1 MPARSTIAMGGAD
14 VMTFV
19 RSTRPGFP
27 KGLKVQAMMMIENC
41 FFSFFC
47 VKGTLSPLSP
57 PRAGDREIFLCVL
70 KIQF

>member
-1 MPARSTIAMGGAD
+1 MGGAD

-27 KGLKVQAMMMIENC
+27 KGLKVQAMMMIEKL
-41 FFSFFC
+41 FFLFFFC

>member
-27 KGLKVQAMMMIENC
+27 KGLKVQAMMMIEKL
-41 FFSFFC
+41 FFLFFFC
-47 VKGTLSPLSP
+47 VKGTLSPLSTP
-57 PRAGDREIFLCVL
+57 AGDREIFFCVL